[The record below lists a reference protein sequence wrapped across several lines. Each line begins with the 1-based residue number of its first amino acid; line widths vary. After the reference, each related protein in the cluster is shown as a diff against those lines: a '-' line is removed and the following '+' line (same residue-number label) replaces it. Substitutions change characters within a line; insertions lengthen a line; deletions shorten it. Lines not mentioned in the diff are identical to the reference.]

1 MRVNNRRFGLAGGI
15 RMNKK
20 SLILLALTL
29 ISGNA
34 HADAGFVCIADLV
47 SGFHHDDKWDTWEQ
61 TTFLAGE
68 RFLISEIRQD
78 VYKVEAAGDRDA
90 WPTFCTLRT
99 DQTSDS
105 FSCENGTNELHFN
118 RSELRFTAFRY
129 FGYWNGSKDSL
140 SITIGKCFPS

>member
-1 MRVNNRRFGLAGGI
+1 
-15 RMNKK
+15 MNKNM
-20 SLILLALTL
+20 LTL
-29 ISGNA
+29 ATFVLISNTA
-34 HADAGFVCIADLV
+34 IADTGYVCIADLV
-47 SGFHHDDKWDTWEQ
+47 SGFHHNAERDTWEQ
-61 TTFLAGE
+61 ATFLPGE

-78 VYKVEAAGDRDA
+78 VYKVETADDRNA

-105 FSCENGTNELHFN
+105 FSCESGTNELHFN
-118 RSELRFTAFRY
+118 RSELLFTAFRY

>member
-1 MRVNNRRFGLAGGI
+1 MNN
-15 RMNKK
+15 K
-20 SLILLALTL
+20 SLLLVAIILM
-29 ISGNA
+29 SGNA
-34 HADAGFVCIADLV
+34 IADTGFVCIADLV
-47 SGFHHDDKWDTWEQ
+47 SGFHHNAERDNWEQ
-61 TTFLAGE
+61 ATFLPGE

-78 VYKVEAAGDRDA
+78 VYKVETPGERNA
-90 WPTFCTLRT
+90 WSTICTLRT

-105 FSCENGTNELHFN
+105 FSCESGTNELHFN